1 MNIKDFSKNYQ
12 SQNNNNTKNTNSN
25 PNYEDIINQNSQQ
38 ASNLNDTLN
47 RYKDLSNQDLMSE
60 LMKEAT
66 KLKQNGSLNEDS
78 LNLLKSTLSPMLTA
92 EQNQQLDNI
101 INMIK

>member
-12 SQNNNNTKNTNSN
+12 SQNTNNSKNSN
-25 PNYEDIINQNSQQ
+25 PNSNYEDIINQNSQQ

-78 LNLLKSTLSPMLTA
+78 LNLLKSTLSPMLTT

>member
-12 SQNNNNTKNTNSN
+12 QNTNNSKNSN
-25 PNYEDIINQNSQQ
+25 PNSNYEDIINQNSQQ

-78 LNLLKSTLSPMLTA
+78 LNLLKSTLSPMLTT